1 MPPLVSDLSNRM
13 EPYRFTLRG
22 TTAGTGPR
30 HCCTLKYTSIK
41 MNGGER
47 QNKQLDVQHNQTASR
62 PYRHILIDS
71 TSHHIK
77 GTNTILI
84 LIKGVYFLSF
94 HLKILISVS
103 VQTHSEQKSQFI

>member
-30 HCCTLKYTSIK
+30 HCCTLKHTSIK
-41 MNGGER
+41 INGGDR
-47 QNKQLDVQHNQTASR
+47 QNKQPDVQYSQTASTL
-62 PYRHILIDS
+62 YRHILIES
-71 TSHHIK
+71 TSHHVQ

-84 LIKGVYFLSF
+84 LINGVHFLSF
-94 HLKILISVS
+94 NLKIQISVS
-103 VQTHSEQKSQFI
+103 VQTHSE